1 MVGFLIATHGK
12 LAEGLLD
19 SMTLIAGKQEKIET
33 LSITHETS
41 IEEFEVEMA
50 QTIQSLDDGSGVIV
64 FTDILLASPFNK
76 ATSCYRTI
84 GNAHKFMVL
93 SGVNL
98 PMLLEAFS
106 SRISGKNLDDIT
118 KDAVNAGRE
127 GVTEF
132 FSHMEHLNGGI
143 KIQF

>member
-12 LAEGLLD
+12 LADGLLD
-19 SMTLIAGKQEKIET
+19 SLLLIAGKQESILT

-41 IEEFEVEMA
+41 IEVFEDEMGK
-50 QTIQSLDDGSGVIV
+50 TISELDKGDGVIV

-76 ATSCYRTI
+76 AASCYRTV
-84 GNAHKFMVL
+84 GKTHRFLVL

-106 SRISGKNLDDIT
+106 SRLSSKSMKET
-118 KDAVNAGRE
+118 ASDAVNAGRE
-127 GVTEF
+127 GITEF
-132 FSHMEHLNGGI
+132 FSHMETLNGGEF
-143 KIQF
+143 KI